1 MAEWLAGKV
10 LVGDGGMGSLL
21 ATRLPRLLF
30 PEEAN
35 LEAREVVL
43 AAHVEFIRAGAD
55 VIQTN
60 TYGANA
66 VKLGSHRFE
75 HRVEELNE
83 AGAKIAR
90 EAREIAG
97 RDVLIAGSIGPL
109 GTSVEVIGGATPRGA
124 ALYAEQAAVL
134 EGRGADLIM
143 LETFTSL
150 EELAV
155 AVGAVR
161 AQCHLPVVAQIT
173 VQEDGET
180 VTGSGGDEVAD
191 ALAQL
196 GVTAVG
202 INCSLG
208 PQSALAGLR
217 EMQRTATTP
226 LTVQPNIGLPLYR
239 DGRVL
244 YPDASEAYVGE
255 FAAQALE
262 LGARLIGGCC
272 GSQSHHIAAIR
283 RAVDEHRPAQ
293 YAFRRREPAPT
304 PAAPRNTASSRL
316 AKRLAAGEWV
326 TSVELDPPK
335 GSNLERLF
343 ELVDEISATRS
354 VEFFDINDNP
364 MARARMSSLM
374 TASLVQQRAAVET
387 IPHLTPRDS
396 TARGLESQ
404 LLGAHAGGIRNLLA
418 VTGDYPS
425 PGDHGGSDAAYQ
437 LDAIGLVEMIAA
449 MNAGTDR
456 AGRVLDAPT
465 DFLVGVAVNPTAD
478 DPDVELERFHR
489 KVAAGAQ
496 FAMTQ
501 VLFDLDPLRRLLTD
515 LGDPPI
521 PILVGL
527 WPVTSHALALRLHHE
542 VPGITVPDAVLAR
555 LVRADALAAAEGVAI
570 VRELLAGARELASGA
585 YLVAPFG
592 QPERVL
598 DVLA

>member
-1 MAEWLAGKV
+1 
-10 LVGDGGMGSLL
+10 MGSLL
-21 ATRLPRLLF
+21 ASRLPRLRF

-35 LEAREVVL
+35 VEAREVVL

-75 HRVEELNE
+75 DRVEELNE

-97 RDVLIAGSIGPL
+97 RDVLIAGSVGPL
-109 GTSVEVIGGATPRGA
+109 GTSVEVIGGETPRGA

-134 EGRGADLIM
+134 EGRGADLIV

-150 EELAV
+150 EELTAAV
-155 AVGAVR
+155 AAVR

-180 VTGSGGDEVAD
+180 VTGARGDEVAA
-191 ALAQL
+191 ALAGL
-196 GVTAVG
+196 GVAAVG

-217 EMQRTATTP
+217 EMQRSAATP
-226 LTVQPNIGLPLYR
+226 LTVQPNIGLPMYR

-244 YPDASEAYVGE
+244 YPDASDAYVGE

-272 GSQSHHIAAIR
+272 GSQPHHIAAIR
-283 RAVDEHRPAQ
+283 RAVDEHRPGPLRLPRARDRP
-293 YAFRRREPAPT
+293 AAAGTRARGVEPPR
-304 PAAPRNTASSRL
+304 AAPRR
-316 AKRLAAGEWV
+316 GEWV
-326 TSVELDPPK
+326 ISVELDPPK
-335 GSNLERLF
+335 GSNLQRLY
-343 ELVDEISATRS
+343 ELVDEISGTRG
-354 VEFFDINDNP
+354 VGFFDINDNP

-374 TASLVQQRAAVET
+374 TAALVQGRADVET
-387 IPHLTPRDS
+387 IPHLTPRDT

-404 LLGAHAGGIRNLLA
+404 LLGAHAAGIRNILA
-418 VTGDYPS
+418 VTGDYPP

-456 AGRVLDAPT
+456 AGKVLDAPT

-489 KVAAGAQ
+489 KVAAGAG

-501 VLFDLDPLRRLLTD
+501 VLFDLAPLERLLAD
-515 LGDPPI
+515 LGGAPPI
-521 PILVGL
+521 PMLVGL

-542 VPGITVPDAVLAR
+542 VPGISVPEPVLAR
-555 LVRADALAAAEGVAI
+555 LAGADARAAAEGVAI
-570 VRELLAGARELASGA
+570 ARELLAGSRELAAGA

-598 DVLA
+598 DVLAP